1 MKGHLLIVG
10 DFNYRV
16 YTGNFDAAKFLELIH
31 SFDLV
36 QHVDGVT
43 NDKGATLDLVITR
56 TSDNFLGDV
65 PTIDQ
70 SLPSDHA
77 ALHFTSIFERP
88 RVSKTVISSQDFK
101 AINIDCFKDRV
112 VTNFSK

>member
-16 YTGNFDAAKFLELIH
+16 NTGSGNFDAAKFQELIH
-31 SFDLV
+31 SLDLV

-43 NDKGATLDLVITR
+43 HDKGATLDLVITR

-65 PTIDQ
+65 PTM
-70 SLPSDHA
+70 
-77 ALHFTSIFERP
+77 
-88 RVSKTVISSQDFK
+88 VIT
-101 AINIDCFKDRV
+101 I
-112 VTNFSK
+112 